1 MKKYFRYTL
10 IVSVCAIGI
19 SLVGCK
25 PFFDGIKEGL
35 NANGGSP
42 ADFKTSDGKWG
53 FTATSSW
60 STRRVLKEGATIQ
73 ASNVV
78 SDKYIIVL
86 QESKIDFQKGTSL
99 KDYTGLV
106 VNLMRN
112 NLTDPSSTPPVNITV
127 NGMKAQLFEIS
138 GSIDKMNLKY
148 LVAAVES
155 KESFH
160 QIILWTLPSKYDSLK
175 GEYRKIID
183 SYRAM

>member
-1 MKKYFRYTL
+1 
-10 IVSVCAIGI
+10 
-19 SLVGCK
+19 
-25 PFFDGIKEGL
+25 
-35 NANGGSP
+35 
-42 ADFKTSDGKWG
+42 
-53 FTATSSW
+53 
-60 STRRVLKEGATIQ
+60 
-73 ASNVV
+73 VV